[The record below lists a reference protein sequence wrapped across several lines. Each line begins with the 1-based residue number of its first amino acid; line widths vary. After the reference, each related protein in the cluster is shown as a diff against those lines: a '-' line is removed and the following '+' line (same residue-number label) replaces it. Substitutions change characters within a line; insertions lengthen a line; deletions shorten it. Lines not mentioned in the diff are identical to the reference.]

1 MYDFQ
6 DKGTD
11 AIKQKCTML
20 QNWNWPWIL
29 VPGILIP
36 WIPVSWVLVPWVVT
50 SWIISWVIPRVL
62 PRVLPRIL
70 PRILS
75 GVIPGVIPWI
85 TLWWQISPHGIHTS
99 TKTGPPV
106 LPVIPSSGISTTI
119 IVHSLIVILVIVI
132 HRLIIAST
140 VHRPLRTVWSILW
153 PSVWRTL
160 VVIWSVTA
168 LSWCV
173 LVTPLVWMIGWGTTT
188 ATSTASFR
196 VQSVPHLSVHHH
208 LLGTAVW
215 VLVIWMCW
223 NLRGIFRLLFPAL
236 IKHKIFFDGQTHLRV
251 RNQDGSGTNDILFS
265 VS

>member
-1 MYDFQ
+1 MYN
-6 DKGTD
+6 T
-11 AIKQKCTML
+11 A
-20 QNWNWPWIL
+20 NWNWPWIL

-62 PRVLPRIL
+62 PRIL

-75 GVIPGVIPWI
+75 GVIPGVISGVIPRVIPGVIPWI
-85 TLWWQISPHGIHTS
+85 TLWWLISPHGIHPS

-140 VHRPLRTVWSILW
+140 VHRPLWTVWSILRA
-153 PSVWRTL
+153 SVRRTL
-160 VVIWSVTA
+160 VVIWSIAA

-188 ATSTASFR
+188 TTTTASFR

-215 VLVIWMCW
+215 VLVIRMCW
-223 NLRGIFRLLFPAL
+223 DLRAIFRLLFPAL
-236 IKHKIFFDGQTHLRV
+236 IKHKI
-251 RNQDGSGTNDILFS
+251 LF
-265 VS
+265 